1 MKSVTIKAK
10 LHVQEEPSTQ
20 GTLAPTDI
28 RFLRLEALEENGQ
41 VLISD
46 YDQLVTE
53 IKSKL
58 DPSVVF
64 GTVSF
69 LTPEGVSIAVVNS
82 ADLVT
87 VLNDFHKFP
96 KRFQVITKKAD
107 DRVLTRAMKARLSLE
122 KPEVKEVESAAQL
135 KEEKEARSPER
146 VERLTNAFVKGKGS
160 PTRSVASSCSSRKD
174 DVVSKLQLKIKSL
187 QETLQSATEF
197 ARASRDEASKYK
209 SEYEK
214 LENELKQLDLA
225 NRELRV
231 KNLELQASLDKT
243 LSGAVRAR
251 DAEIVELKLRIAELE
266 TCNELLRQQA
276 ESAKS
281 FVDVVETQKDVF
293 AEALESMRTKMIV
306 EMRESLSDQQT
317 RIKTSFSAM
326 LDPLACQISEEVS
339 RFRECVSKD
348 VEALRHSVNEV
359 KEMHSSRLVTFAPQ
373 LSTKEEDPEF
383 EDDHEEDVDDSPVLI
398 NYEDLNEQKFSA
410 QVEKLKSLG
419 FTNSSLNSFLLE
431 MHKGDVDAVI
441 QYLKSS
447 EKEL

>member
-1 MKSVTIKAK
+1 
-10 LHVQEEPSTQ
+10 
-20 GTLAPTDI
+20 
-28 RFLRLEALEENGQ
+28 
-41 VLISD
+41 
-46 YDQLVTE
+46 
-53 IKSKL
+53 
-58 DPSVVF
+58 
-64 GTVSF
+64 
-69 LTPEGVSIAVVNS
+69 
-82 ADLVT
+82 
-87 VLNDFHKFP
+87 
-96 KRFQVITKKAD
+96 
-107 DRVLTRAMKARLSLE
+107 
-122 KPEVKEVESAAQL
+122 
-135 KEEKEARSPER
+135 
-146 VERLTNAFVKGKGS
+146 
-160 PTRSVASSCSSRKD
+160 
-174 DVVSKLQLKIKSL
+174 VVSKLQLKIKSL

-214 LENELKQLDLA
+214 LENELKQLDLV